1 MRAPSCSLPPPRV
14 GAFSNTMLEAAM
26 GRAGRDDAETRLSM
40 QAMVE
45 RYIQPRAQASADA
58 RRR

>member
-40 QAMVE
+40 EAMVE
-45 RYIQPRAQASADA
+45 RYTQLHAQAPAGA
-58 RRR
+58 GR